1 MCVDN
6 PEQKIKKPPNFRR
19 LDHNS
24 RYASALPLSTN
35 AHSQD
40 ADGQAQC
47 KRYNPPVETGPDK
60 PRNVTYPLSR
70 IPCRESSVAGSPLLP
85 VNTPHLASPACRR
98 DSACCN
104 FCPSGHEIRQRCAL
118 AARCVSVP
126 TAPGPSL
133 VSVARVFCGA
143 FCSRFPSFCVCSRSG
158 SSSLAAASSSTAC
171 ALGSFATVILRAPG
185 GVPPLMRLE
194 REHTTDVLD

>member
-35 AHSQD
+35 AHSKN
-40 ADGQAQC
+40 ADGQARC

-60 PRNVTYPLSR
+60 PRNVTYPVANRLWPGRHFSLS
-70 IPCRESSVAGSPLLP
+70 IPPTSHLQLVDGIQHVVTSVRRATRSGSAVRSPLVVYRSRP
-85 VNTPHLASPACRR
+85 R
-98 DSACCN
+98 
-104 FCPSGHEIRQRCAL
+104 
-118 AARCVSVP
+118 
-126 TAPGPSL
+126 PGPSL

-185 GVPPLMRLE
+185 GVSPLMRLE